1 MSKTRKSARQP
12 LGPLL
17 HNMSVAPQTVIT
29 HQGGN
34 RRTYG
39 TGWVYRMPDF
49 QGSLDSARILGL
61 LDGLPVKTKSK
72 RAAVIDPEAD
82 RQLRDRI
89 NAHALT
95 LPLPPAAAVTDS
107 CFQNDQVCEDLLS
120 VVTVLAKSSGHVYL
134 RDKQPNLTS
143 IQPGR
148 RVVVLI
154 PPPGSLP

>member
-1 MSKTRKSARQP
+1 MNKTRKSAREP

-39 TGWVYRMPDF
+39 TASVYRLPDF
-49 QGSLDSARILGL
+49 QGSLDSAQILAL
-61 LDGLPVKTKSK
+61 LDGLPTKRKSK
-72 RAAVIDPEAD
+72 RAQIDPEAD
-82 RQLRDRI
+82 RQLRQRI

-95 LPLPPAAAVTDS
+95 LPLPPAAVVTDR
-107 CFQNDQVCEDLLS
+107 CFKNDHVCEDLLS

-134 RDKQPNLTS
+134 RDKQPNLAS
-143 IQPGR
+143 IQPDR

-154 PPPGSLP
+154 PPPGSLQ